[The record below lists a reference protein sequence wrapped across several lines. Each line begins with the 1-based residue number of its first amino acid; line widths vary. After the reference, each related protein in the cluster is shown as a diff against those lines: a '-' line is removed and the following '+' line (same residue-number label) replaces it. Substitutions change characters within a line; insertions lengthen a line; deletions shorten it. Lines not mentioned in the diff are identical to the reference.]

1 MPARRTSA
9 PRDPSTV
16 LLEYI
21 AGLLALSADAGDAE
35 RVALAARVDLSI
47 ETTGRVLGKSPAA
60 AQKALERARAANR
73 SKSK

>member
-1 MPARRTSA
+1 MPARRPST
-9 PRDPSTV
+9 PRDASTI

-21 AGLLALSADAGDAE
+21 AGLLSLPADAGDAE

-73 SKSK
+73 SNSK